1 MKSHSIQHH
10 RCTHLDWYTF
20 HVHIQSILLSDEEKE
35 IFSKVYQEEGL
46 NSKVKLSLYR
56 TFGKIVKFKKYLRGV
71 GDAGTRLLF
80 KFRSGT
86 HGLNEELGRHRGR
99 EGRKE
104 CLLCDAECESVS
116 HVLWDCPAYVSIRSA
131 FMLELRW

>member
-1 MKSHSIQHH
+1 MK
-10 RCTHLDWYTF
+10 
-20 HVHIQSILLSDEEKE
+20 
-35 IFSKVYQEEGL
+35 EGL
-46 NSKVKLSLYR
+46 NSKQRKYR
-56 TFGKIVKFKKYLRGV
+56 KFGKIVKFKKYPCGI

-116 HVLWDCPAYVSIRSA
+116 HVLWDCPAYASIRSA
-131 FMLELRW
+131 LVLELRRELGDSFEHFQGLDSSETSSYVRHGKKFLVGC